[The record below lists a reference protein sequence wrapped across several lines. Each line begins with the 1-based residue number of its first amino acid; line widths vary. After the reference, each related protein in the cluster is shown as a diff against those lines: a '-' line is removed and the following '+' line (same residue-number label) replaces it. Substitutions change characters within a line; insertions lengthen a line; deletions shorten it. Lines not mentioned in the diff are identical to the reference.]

1 MGNVYNIKTQGAIA
15 GAGQQNSA
23 GLNLGSVMTTS
34 SQGLNLNSINGNIG
48 DLLKQI
54 TPSGHIKKYEVYESE
69 EDFLALSVAWYRLR
83 KEKDAG
89 KLIGYI
95 NISSLTDQ
103 DLYKCVTSDDRIKAE
118 EIRDFYQK
126 KFLML
131 TLKSKPLTM
140 FRKDLCE
147 YVNGNSKIV
156 QEKLLPMIYR
166 LPEFYE
172 YDIDF
177 DDLKRD
183 FNHELNEQRV
193 QGKPRSVKK
202 LFPIR
207 KLSKNTKRMKYH
219 EYWMHTP
226 DNDLVVMVLDL
237 KNPLQHLWEKEFDKQ
252 FISIEAYYMPKV
264 RDDLQYYQLGNWQ
277 VV

>member
-1 MGNVYNIKTQGAIA
+1 MGNVYNIRTQGAIA
-15 GAGQQNSA
+15 GAGQQSNVS
-23 GLNLGSVMTTS
+23 LNLGSVMTTNS
-34 SQGLNLNSINGNIG
+34 LGLNLNNITTQDIG
-48 DLLKQI
+48 DLLKQV
-54 TPSGHIKKYEVYESE
+54 TPSEYMKKYEVYESQ

-83 KEKDAG
+83 KDKENG
-89 KLIGYI
+89 KLSFV
-95 NISSLTDQ
+95 NISSLTDR
-103 DLYKCVTSDDRIKAE
+103 DLFKQVTSEDRTKAE

-131 TLKSKPLTM
+131 ALKNKPLTV

-166 LPEFYE
+166 LPEFHE
-172 YDIDF
+172 YDVDF
-177 DDLKRD
+177 DNLKRD
-183 FNHELNEQRV
+183 FNHEVDEHRV
-193 QGKPRSVKK
+193 PGKPKSVKK

-219 EYWMHTP
+219 EYWMHTS
-226 DNDLVVMVLDL
+226 NNELVVMVLDL

-252 FISIEAYYMPKV
+252 SISIDAYYMHKV
-264 RDDLQYYQLGNWQ
+264 RDDIQYYQLGNWQ